1 MKWKRFLAISLAL
14 LLITTLFAGC
24 GAASFDGGDKNAA
37 AYGDAEMGSV
47 SDSLADQTSGSTE
60 TATPANQKLIR
71 TLYLDA
77 ETEDM
82 DTLLPQVEAKT
93 AELGGYIEGREVY
106 NGSSYSGSRYRH
118 ASLTIRIPA
127 DKLDS
132 FVSHVAENSNITSNR
147 ETTEDVTLK
156 YVATESRIT
165 ALQTE
170 QTRLLELLAKAET
183 MDDLLKIESRLT
195 EVRAELEQVTS
206 QLRLYDNLVDYG
218 TIHLELSEVVEYTEP
233 KPESAWAR
241 MGTGFMESLEGIG
254 DGFTEIFIFL
264 VARLPYLVLIAIVAT
279 LVLFFIKRRKK
290 KAPKKETPPE
300 E

>member
-1 MKWKRFLAISLAL
+1 MKYKRFLAISFAL
-14 LLITTLFAGC
+14 LLITTLLTGC
-24 GAASFDGGDKNAA
+24 GAASYDGADKNAA
-37 AYGDAEMGSV
+37 AGSPEMGSV
-47 SDSLADQTSGSTE
+47 SDSLADQASGSSE
-60 TATPANQKLIR
+60 SVTPQNQKLIR

-82 DTLLPQVEAKT
+82 DALLPQVEAKT

-127 DKLDS
+127 DKLNS

-170 QTRLLELLAKAET
+170 QARLLELLAKAEN
-183 MDDLLKIESRLT
+183 MEDLLLIESRLT

-218 TIHLELSEVVEYTEP
+218 TIHLELGEVVEYTEP

-254 DGFTEIFIFL
+254 NGFSEIFIFL
-264 VARLPYLVLIAIVAT
+264 IARLPYLVLIAIMVT
-279 LVLFFIKRRKK
+279 LTLFFIKRRKK
-290 KAPKKETPPE
+290 KAPKQETPTE